1 MAVDKWI
8 GLFLLLAMVCFIPGL
23 ANAAGKHEGLN
34 CTGCHGVHDAKGQLI
49 AAVEPNTKALN
60 PVTNKPYSNVTAMCL
75 SCHET
80 PEHGGMGILPVS
92 SAMSHPYG
100 VTPNPKVASV
110 PAVFLRDGKLQC
122 VGCHDPHPSNP
133 NYKYLRVD
141 TKGGREM
148 SKFCAI
154 CHRSKADTGEIK
166 IDVFNSMDER
176 QAPAPMKA
184 PEEKP
189 KSGK

>member
-1 MAVDKWI
+1 V
-8 GLFLLLAMVCFIPGL
+8 PGL

-49 AAVEPNTKALN
+49 AAVELNTKALN
-60 PVTNKPYSNVTAMCL
+60 PSTNKPYSNVTAMCL
-75 SCHET
+75 SCHES
-80 PEHGGMGILPVS
+80 PENGGMGILPVS
-92 SAMSHPYG
+92 AAMSHPYG
-100 VTPNPKVASV
+100 VAPNPKVATV

-141 TKGGREM
+141 TMGGREM
-148 SKFCAI
+148 SNFCAI

-166 IDVFNSMDER
+166 VDVFNSMDER
-176 QAPAPMKA
+176 QAPAEMKA

-189 KSGK
+189 AK